1 MPRSTS
7 ADVDVAV
14 IGAGVIGL
22 SIAWRAAARGL
33 RVLVVERDTP
43 GSGASH
49 HAAGML
55 APVAE
60 VTAGEESLLA
70 LGLRSAAQFSAFV
83 AELEAAS
90 GVPVGYTRCGTL
102 LVARDADEADA
113 LERELALRTQF
124 GLDVQ
129 RLRSSAA
136 RRLEPALAPTLR
148 LALDI
153 PADHAVDPRALV
165 SALTAA
171 LGVAGGELWCGTP
184 VATIDVE
191 PGGPRA
197 RGVVLA
203 DGTVVGAA
211 HVVVCAGVWS
221 AGLGGLSADQLVP
234 LRPVKGQILRVRDP
248 AGPGLLTRV
257 IRMGPSYITPRGDGR
272 YVIGATSEERGF
284 DQTVTSGALFELLRD
299 ASELVPGVSEL
310 IVEELT
316 AGLRPATPDN
326 LPAIGPAP
334 DVDGLWWAVGHRRGG
349 ILLSP
354 VTAQLIVDGITG
366 ANAEPPAAFDPG
378 RFAGAGGSVAAGSA
392 GAGSAAVGSVAVG
405 RAGAGSAGA
414 GSVGAGS
421 VGVGSVGAGSAAAG
435 SAA

>member
-1 MPRSTS
+1 M
-7 ADVDVAV
+7 
-14 IGAGVIGL
+14 IGAGAIGL

-33 RVLVVERDTP
+33 RVLVVERDEP
-43 GSGASH
+43 GSGTSR

-70 LGLRSAAQFSAFV
+70 LGLRSAEQFAAFV
-83 AELEAAS
+83 SELQEAS
-90 GVPVGYTRCGTL
+90 GTPVGYTCCGTL
-102 LVARDADEADA
+102 LVARDGDEADA
-113 LERELALRTQF
+113 LERELALRVDL

-129 RLRSSAA
+129 RLRASAA

-165 SALTAA
+165 TALTAA
-171 LGVAGGELWCGTP
+171 LGAAGGELRCGSP
-184 VATIDVE
+184 VASVDVDE
-191 PGGPRA
+191 DGPRV
-197 RGVVLA
+197 RGVLLA
-203 DGTVVGAA
+203 DGTGVRAE

-221 AGLGGLSADQLVP
+221 GELGGLSADRLVP
-234 LRPVKGQILRVRDP
+234 LRPVKGQILRVHDP

-257 IRMGPSYITPRGDGR
+257 IRMGSSYITPRGDGR

-310 IVEELT
+310 IVDELT

-354 VTAQLIVDGITG
+354 VTAQLIVDGIAG
-366 ANAEPPAAFDPG
+366 ASVALPAAFDPG
-378 RFAGAGGSVAAGSA
+378 RFGPCSGGAASSGAAASSAVASGKPTVS
-392 GAGSAAVGSVAVG
+392 SAAFRS
-405 RAGAGSAGA
+405 GA
-414 GSVGAGS
+414 
-421 VGVGSVGAGSAAAG
+421 
-435 SAA
+435 

>member
-1 MPRSTS
+1 VFVKRTSS

-14 IGAGVIGL
+14 IGAGAIGL
-22 SIAWRAAARGL
+22 SIAWRAAAAGL
-33 RVLVVERDTP
+33 RVLVVERDAP
-43 GSGASH
+43 GSGTSH

-60 VTAGEESLLA
+60 VTAGEEPLLE
-70 LGLRSAAQFSAFV
+70 LGLRSAESFGAFV
-83 AELEAAS
+83 SELEAAS
-90 GVPVGYTRCGTL
+90 GIAVGYTRCGTL
-102 LVARDADEADA
+102 LVARDVDEADA
-113 LERELALRTQF
+113 LERELTLRTGL

-165 SALTAA
+165 TALTAA
-171 LGVAGGELWCGTP
+171 LGAAGGELWCGTA
-184 VATIDVE
+184 VASVDVDE
-191 PGGPRA
+191 DGPRV

-203 DGTVVGAA
+203 DGTRVRAG

-221 AGLGGLSADQLVP
+221 AGIGGLSAERLVP
-234 LRPVKGQILRVRDP
+234 LRPVKGQVLRVHDP
-248 AGPGLLTRV
+248 SGPGLLTRV
-257 IRMGPSYITPRGDGR
+257 IRMGPSYITPRSDGR

-284 DQTVTSGALFELLRD
+284 DQTVTAGALFELLRD

-310 IVEELT
+310 VIDELT
-316 AGLRPATPDN
+316 AGLRPATPDS

-366 ANAEPPAAFDPG
+366 ASDDLPVAFDPG
-378 RFAGAGGSVAAGSA
+378 RFCARSGRAGES
-392 GAGSAAVGSVAVG
+392 GSAASRSVA
-405 RAGAGSAGA
+405 
-414 GSVGAGS
+414 
-421 VGVGSVGAGSAAAG
+421 
-435 SAA
+435 